1 MKKKINIKR
10 IQLYLIE
17 NRYAVISLFVLIFIC
32 SLFLLT
38 FYSLNSQY
46 LYEINS
52 GRYNEFTEIT
62 DRLFYTYFNI
72 ILYMSIYVVCAIV
85 FSGKQLNGTTD
96 QRLILILWYL
106 VLFLFS
112 KVNDINV
119 NVTSFQGFIAMIS
132 DSLYELSTIPLLLYI
147 VLKMKEHSKYMQVIL
162 LVECL
167 TSLLYV
173 IGYTANSDSVF
184 SVFKNI
190 SCSSVF
196 IITVFV
202 IHTFS
207 IIEVKR
213 KNNELKKYLLT
224 ELSVAAIYFVFCIFA
239 LLFHNDFS
247 EIIKKSF
254 YEAGN
259 NFNILPLR
267 KVVLQ
272 DIIAISVFFDY
283 CSIAF
288 GQYIGYIERNKS
300 IETELKLSESYNEI
314 AQIRIKEVRKLKH
327 DIKEHI
333 NMAYM
338 YCESKE
344 YDKLKAYLESLGADT
359 ASLPSL
365 AYCNNVPCNHILMYY
380 SEKAKNGGI
389 NFTASAAVGENI
401 GLTDSEATSLLSN
414 LLKNAY
420 EACLAYINAGNENPY
435 IRFSMHIKNS
445 KIYIS
450 CENSSLPEANKDKKG
465 RFKTTKQNIL
475 EHGLGIAIVENIC
488 ESHNGAAVFELVGN
502 KFTVNATIP
511 VILEN
516 KT

>member
-1 MKKKINIKR
+1 MKNKMIFKR
-10 IQLYLIE
+10 MRLYLIE
-17 NRYAVISLFVLIFIC
+17 NRYAVISLFALVLTC
-32 SLFLLT
+32 ALFLFT
-38 FYSLNSQY
+38 FYSFSSRY
-46 LYEINS
+46 VYEIDH
-52 GRYNEFTEIT
+52 GHYEEFAEIT

-72 ILYMSIYVVCAIV
+72 ILYTAIYAVCAVV
-85 FSGKQLNGTTD
+85 FFGRQLNGTTD

-119 NVTSFQGFIAMIS
+119 NVTAFQGFIAMIS

-147 VLKMKEHSKYMQVIL
+147 VLKMKEHSKYTQIVL

-167 TSLLYV
+167 TSVLYV
-173 IGYTANSDSVF
+173 IGYTVSPDSVF
-184 SVFKNI
+184 SALKNI

-196 IITVFV
+196 IITVLV
-202 IHTFS
+202 IHIFS

-213 KNNELKKYLLT
+213 KNSELRKYLIT
-224 ELSVAAIYFVFCIFA
+224 EMCVAALYFLICIFA
-239 LLFHNDFS
+239 LLFYSDFS
-247 EIIKKSF
+247 EILKKSL
-254 YEAGN
+254 YEVGSS
-259 NFNILPLR
+259 FNILPLR

-272 DIIAISVFFDY
+272 DIIAISVFLDY

-288 GQYIGYIERNKS
+288 RQYIDYVERNKS
-300 IETELKLSESYNEI
+300 IETELKLSEGYNEI
-314 AQIRIKEVRKLKH
+314 AQVRIKEVRKLKH

-338 YCESKE
+338 YCESEE
-344 YDKLKAYLESLGADT
+344 YDKLKSYLESLGAET

-365 AYCNNVPCNHILMYY
+365 AYCNNVPSNHILVYY
-380 SEKAKNGGI
+380 SEKAKNSGI
-389 NFTASAAVGENI
+389 SFKVSAATGENI

-435 IRFSMHIKNS
+435 IDFSMHIKNS

-450 CENSSLPEANKDKKG
+450 CENSSLPEVNKDKNG
-465 RFKTTKQNIL
+465 RFKTTKQNAV
-475 EHGLGIAIVENIC
+475 EHGLGIAIVESIC

-502 KFTVNATIP
+502 KFTANATIP
-511 VILEN
+511 VVLQ
-516 KT
+516 